1 MSQIGEGKMGMEAL
15 GRLLGGG
22 EHKGGRLAARLA
34 DGTPG
39 AAQQEFA
46 RLMASAQGLVKA
58 GKAGGISQAGGT
70 PSSVSADKLTRLDQA
85 LAGLQE
91 KMAQWQQALDGE
103 GGADL
108 PIGRELRATLDQL
121 AEQLSDMARAA
132 GGSGK
137 TPGQMASPS
146 GSLGLETTDSRLSVL
161 EAKPG
166 LLSASEQS
174 EIDALRQML
183 TGNDGQSGSGEA
195 NASPSAGLSDLTA
208 GLEALREAFAGM
220 GEAADQPAALDRIR
234 QKMTSVQESLKQL
247 ELDPHATSA
256 GLAGHVQALE
266 QTLARLE
273 SSLQTEARM
282 NAGQGAEGWMAGE
295 WSWRESNWSRHAG
308 ERQAFL
314 AQAAQSS
321 TDGEGGDWNGGPV
334 TAALGLGGRAANTAP
349 SGSVGKDRGATASWS
364 ALAAGPTR
372 EGHAEAEA
380 LSGSAGQGLGNA
392 FSALSG
398 TSTGTPGSIFSAQPG
413 GGAPTPNPQLPAQL
427 GQQIQWMTSKGVS
440 KASIELRPADLGPLK
455 IAVEN
460 HGEETRIALT
470 ATNPAAQGMLEQ
482 HLPRLREWL
491 QESGLAN
498 SEVEISLG
506 EENPSEQ
513 ALADAEGG
521 VQGQTEQP
529 GGGTEDEPSMT
540 SMAGGDG
547 GGDDAG
553 DLAEDRLVLD
563 LFA

>member
-1 MSQIGEGKMGMEAL
+1 MSQIGEGKTGMDAL
-15 GRLLGGG
+15 GRLLGGD
-22 EHKGGRLAARLA
+22 ESKGGRLAARLA
-34 DGTPG
+34 DGAPG
-39 AAQQEFA
+39 TAQQEFA

-58 GKAGGISQAGGT
+58 GKAGSNAQAGGA
-70 PSSVSADKLTRLDQA
+70 PSPVSSDQLTRLDQA

-91 KMAQWQQALDGE
+91 KMAQWQKALDGE
-103 GGADL
+103 GGADR

-137 TPGQMASPS
+137 TPGQMSS
-146 GSLGLETTDSRLSVL
+146 SRSLDLEAVDSRLSML

-174 EIDALRQML
+174 ELDALRQML
-183 TGNDGQSGSGEA
+183 TGNGGQLGSGDA
-195 NASPSAGLSDLTA
+195 NAPASAGLSKLAAD
-208 GLEALREAFAGM
+208 LEALREAFAGM
-220 GEAADQPAALDRIR
+220 GEAADQSVALDRIR
-234 QKMTSVQESLKQL
+234 QQMTSVQENLEQL
-247 ELDPHATSA
+247 ELDSHARGA

-273 SSLQTEARM
+273 SSLQAEARI
-282 NAGQGAEGWMAGE
+282 NQGQSVEGRMAGE
-295 WSWRESNWSRHAG
+295 WSWRDSNWSRHAG

-314 AQAAQSS
+314 AQASQSS
-321 TDGEGGDWNGGPV
+321 TDGETDDWNGGPV
-334 TAALGLGGRAANTAP
+334 TAALGLAGRAANAAP
-349 SGSVGKDRGATASWS
+349 FGSVGRDRGAMASWS
-364 ALAAGPTR
+364 ALAAAPTR
-372 EGHAEAEA
+372 EGRAEADA
-380 LSGSAGQGLGNA
+380 VGASGGQGLGSA
-392 FSALSG
+392 FSVLSG
-398 TSTGTPGSIFSAQPG
+398 TSAGTPGSIFSPQPG
-413 GGAPTPNPQLPAQL
+413 SGAPTSNPQLPAQL

-498 SEVEISLG
+498 SEVEVSLG
-506 EENPSEQ
+506 EENQSEQ

-529 GGGTEDEPSMT
+529 AAGREDEVSVT
-540 SMAGGDG
+540 SVIRDG
-547 GGDDAG
+547 EGDDAA
-553 DLAEDRLVLD
+553 DLAEGRLVLD

>member
-1 MSQIGEGKMGMEAL
+1 VSQIGEGKTGMEAL
-15 GRLLGGG
+15 GRLLGGS

-34 DGTPG
+34 DGASG
-39 AAQQEFA
+39 NAQQEFA
-46 RLMASAQGLVKA
+46 RLMASAQGVVKA

-70 PSSVSADKLTRLDQA
+70 PTPVSSDQLTRLDHA

-91 KMAQWQQALDGE
+91 QMAQWQQALDGE

-132 GGSGK
+132 AGSRK
-137 TPGQMASPS
+137 TPDQMSS
-146 GSLGLETTDSRLSVL
+146 SSSLDLKAADSRLSML

-174 EIDALRQML
+174 ELDALRQML
-183 TGNDGQSGSGEA
+183 TGNGGQPGSGDA
-195 NASPSAGLSDLTA
+195 NAPTSAGFSELAA

-220 GEAADQPAALDRIR
+220 GEAADQSAALDRIR
-234 QKMTSVQESLKQL
+234 QKMTSVQEGLEQL
-247 ELDPHATSA
+247 ELDPHVTAA

-273 SSLQTEARM
+273 SSLQTEVHM
-282 NAGQGAEGWMAGE
+282 NAGQEAESRMAGE
-295 WSWRESNWSRHAG
+295 WSWRDSNWSRHAG

-314 AQAAQSS
+314 AQAAQSN
-321 TDGEGGDWNGGPV
+321 TDGEADDWNGGPV
-334 TAALGLGGRAANTAP
+334 TAALGLAGRAADTA
-349 SGSVGKDRGATASWS
+349 SSRSVGRDRGAMTSWS
-364 ALAAGPTR
+364 ALAAAPAR
-372 EGHAEAEA
+372 EGRAEAEA
-380 LSGSAGQGLGNA
+380 LSGSAGQGLGGA

-398 TSTGTPGSIFSAQPG
+398 TSAGTPGSIFSPQPG
-413 GGAPTPNPQLPAQL
+413 SGAPTPNPQLPAQL

-513 ALADAEGG
+513 ALADAESGA
-521 VQGQTEQP
+521 QGQTEQP
-529 GGGTEDEPSMT
+529 VGGTESEVSLT
-540 SMAGGDG
+540 SMAGEGE
-547 GGDDAG
+547 GDDTA
-553 DLAEDRLVLD
+553 DLAEGRLVLD